1 MYASPGSAQDTTE
14 VNVVWIRTQCKQSTV
29 LRGDLDGVRRLLLD
43 IPRCGRLMPSV
54 RSLDSR
60 GGDVYHYQLDT
71 FSNGAISMM
80 PDYETRFDTSDP
92 GAIRWEPHGEHNFRS
107 WGAFRTTAGPVDGE
121 VVVEIDTHAEADVA
135 IDRVLIPL
143 VEPFARQFM
152 REVTTG
158 FLANIKQ
165 VAESG
170 ATEPP
175 HGGTEGADGSTA
187 RVSAMDTAHGG
198 GK

>member
-1 MYASPGSAQDTTE
+1 MGCSAGSPQGQIYPQAISVTPSKTFPERGPRPRQRTYHHMYASPGSAQDTTE

-60 GGDVYHYQLDT
+60 GGDVYYYQLDT
-71 FSNGAISMM
+71 FSYGAIS
-80 PDYETRFDTSDP
+80 R
-92 GAIRWEPHGEHNFRS
+92 EPHGEHNFRS

-135 IDRVLIPL
+135 IDRVLIP
-143 VEPFARQFM
+143 
-152 REVTTG
+152 
-158 FLANIKQ
+158 
-165 VAESG
+165 
-170 ATEPP
+170 
-175 HGGTEGADGSTA
+175 
-187 RVSAMDTAHGG
+187 
-198 GK
+198 